1 LPIDPIGGTS
11 SPLLIDEEPQR
22 LPEDQQGLNRHQ
34 LLYIHITQSDGDGV
48 PHNRSQE
55 LMTPAV
61 QLLRQGFVREACP
74 VGGFFC
80 AHSRER
86 REKVMDNIW
95 FQSALW
101 MALALLAAMG
111 SFFIT
116 ISAALFEIMIGAVAG
131 NTVGLPLTDWINYI
145 ASFGAVVL
153 TFLAGTDIDP
163 HVIKRNFGSS
173 VTIGLMGF
181 FAPYLG
187 CLLFARYG
195 LGWPWPQAQI
205 AGIAL
210 STTSVAVVYAVM
222 VETGYNRTELGKII
236 LAACFINDIGTV
248 LALGLI
254 FANYNLYLLLF
265 VTVTILAVAVLPC
278 IVSWL
283 FKRIGGRASEPEI
296 KFLFLVLF
304 ALGGLA
310 TLGKSEAVLPAYL
323 VGMALAPFFVG
334 QKELQFRLRAIC
346 FAFLT
351 PFYFLKAGSLI
362 EAHALAAGAG
372 FIALFLAIK
381 MVTKFAGIL
390 PLTRY
395 FAFGRREGM
404 YTTMMMSTGLT
415 FGSISALFGLTNNI
429 IDQFQYT
436 ILLTAVIGSAVVPT
450 VIAQVWFQPRFEQ
463 LEEDA

>member
-1 LPIDPIGGTS
+1 M
-11 SPLLIDEEPQR
+11 E
-22 LPEDQQGLNRHQ
+22 N
-34 LLYIHITQSDGDGV
+34 V
-48 PHNRSQE
+48 
-55 LMTPAV
+55 
-61 QLLRQGFVREACP
+61 
-74 VGGFFC
+74 
-80 AHSRER
+80 
-86 REKVMDNIW
+86 W

-101 MALALLAAMG
+101 MALALLAAMA
-111 SFFIT
+111 SLWVT
-116 ISAALFEIMIGAVAG
+116 ISAALFEIIVGAVAG
-131 NTVGLPLTDWINYI
+131 NTVGLPLTPWIDYI
-145 ASFGAVVL
+145 ASFGAIVL

-163 HVIKRNFGSS
+163 HVVKKNLASS

-248 LALGLI
+248 LALGLV

-265 VTVTILAVAVLPC
+265 VVVTIAVIAALPW
-278 IVSWL
+278 VVPWL

-304 ALGGLA
+304 VLGGLA
-310 TLGKSEAVLPAYL
+310 NLGKSEAVLPAYL
-323 VGMALAPFFVG
+323 IGMALAPFFMG
-334 QKELQFRLRAIC
+334 QRELQRRLRAIC

-362 EAHALAAGAG
+362 QVNALLAGAG
-372 FIALFLAIK
+372 LIALFLAIK
-381 MVTKFAGIL
+381 MATKFFGIL

-395 FAFGRREGM
+395 FAFEPREGM
-404 YTTMMMSTGLT
+404 YTTLMMSTGLT
-415 FGSISALFGLTNNI
+415 FGSISALFGLTNHI
-429 IDQFQYT
+429 IDQSQYT
-436 ILLTAVIGSAVVPT
+436 VLVTGVIGSAVVPT
-450 VIAQVWFQPRFEQ
+450 FIAQVWFRPRFEP